1 MHRKYLIATAT
12 AALLIAGQA
21 QAATFVFR
29 TTLSGANEVPFV
41 PTPGTG
47 TARVTFDDV
56 AYTMRVETNFSDL
69 LGTTIV
75 SHIHCCTPA
84 GGNAGVASMLPT
96 FPAFPSGV
104 TSGSYDQTFD
114 MTWIN
119 SYSPSFLTS
128 QGGTA
133 LSAFAGLLANAKAG
147 NTYFN
152 IHTTSYAGGEIR
164 GQLSL
169 VPEPETW
176 ALMIGGFG
184 MAGVALRRRSRPQ
197 RA

>member
-21 QAATFVFR
+21 QAATFVFQ

-56 AYTMRVETNFSDL
+56 AYTMRVEASFSDL
-69 LGTTIV
+69 LGTTTV
-75 SHIHCCTPA
+75 AHIHCCTPA
-84 GGNAGVASMLPT
+84 GGNAAVASMLPT
-96 FPAFPSGV
+96 FPAFPVGV
-104 TSGSYDQTFD
+104 TSGSYDQIFD
-114 MTWIN
+114 MTWVN
-119 SYSPSFLTS
+119 SYSPSFIAL
-128 QGGTA
+128 QGGTS
-133 LSAFAGLLANAKAG
+133 LSAFSGLLANAKAG
-147 NTYFN
+147 NTYLN

-184 MAGVALRRRSRPQ
+184 LAGLALRRRRPAQ
-197 RA
+197 TA